1 MTTEEKI
8 QLKHK
13 ELSLVDNPN
22 KKQKIILQ
30 IKKLQLKKEIEVIQR
45 KIEQIS

>member
-1 MTTEEKI
+1 MNTDEKI

-13 ELSLVDNPN
+13 ELSLVDNPE
-22 KKQKIILQ
+22 KRQKILLV
-30 IKKLQLKKEIEVIQR
+30 IKKLQLKKEIEAIQR